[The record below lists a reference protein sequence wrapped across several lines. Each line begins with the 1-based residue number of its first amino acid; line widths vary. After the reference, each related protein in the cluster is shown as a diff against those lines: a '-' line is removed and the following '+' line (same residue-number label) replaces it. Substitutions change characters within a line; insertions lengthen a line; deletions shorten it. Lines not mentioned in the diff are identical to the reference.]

1 VSTSTS
7 VSVLVAIII
16 VAVIALS
23 KLRKTFRGWKV
34 KRKPI
39 FVITILYLGL
49 TCFFAVSSFFIGIPF
64 LYLIVYLTVFIISQ
78 FVSYHYADRSLSFWK
93 TLSKGGLL
101 IHVVYIV
108 SVVLRFAISLA
119 YIGSQSFQYRIE
131 ASAQLDGK
139 SDVVTFAIIMVDI
152 FMIFGLGLLVGL
164 NRRLLKRFHL
174 ISQGKEIIEEKNNSA
189 PLWMIV

>member
-1 VSTSTS
+1 MDDLIWNDYLPTLAIVWLLVSSSTSF
-7 VSVLVAIII
+7 SVLIAIII

-23 KLRKTFRGWKV
+23 KLRKTFRCWKV

-39 FVITILYLGL
+39 FVITMLYLGL

-64 LYLIVYLTVFIISQ
+64 LYLIVYLAVFTISQ

-93 TLSKGGLL
+93 TPDGSIYSMDGLL

-119 YIGSQSFQYRIE
+119 YIGSPSFQYQIE
-131 ASAQLDGK
+131 ASGQVKWSCD
-139 SDVVTFAIIMVDI
+139 FC
-152 FMIFGLGLLVGL
+152 
-164 NRRLLKRFHL
+164 
-174 ISQGKEIIEEKNNSA
+174 NNSGQYFHD
-189 PLWMIV
+189 LWVRASHRSE